1 MTGQAFKLVVL
12 WMLVV
17 VVESKKNY
25 FIDFVTDFLDRQHT
39 PTNVNSYLCWD
50 KNEVLLFYTKLWNS
64 NYRVR
69 FFTPNGSLIDASPF
83 KEHQLILI
91 DLSCDGIEN
100 ILQKADDEFL
110 FKQPYRWIVFGNA
123 STVVQKNLNIG
134 VDSQF
139 FVIEETAGIFK
150 VTAHYKYSRE
160 SKQFNSEPIAL
171 WEKDNG
177 YLFYNNLVVGRNRT
191 NLNGLTLKISYVLTN
206 KKSEKHLWDYR
217 ERHVDTISKLNYLL
231 IHHLTDFTNA
241 TRQFIVQPSWGYKQK
256 NSSFYDG
263 MVGDLQKGI
272 ADLGG
277 TASFFTYD
285 RVAVVDYIAATYK
298 TYMKFIF
305 RSPPL
310 SYVSNLFALPF
321 NIYVWYSCVGI
332 LILTCIAIYLVLLW
346 EWKDPS
352 FRKNFIDVG
361 NDSMRPSVAEV
372 VLLEISA
379 ITQQGSPV
387 EPKSLSGRIATIII
401 FIAVIFLYT
410 SYSAS
415 IVVLLQSTTDS
426 IRTLE
431 DLLNFR
437 IKLGV
442 EDIVYAH
449 YYFKTAKEP
458 TRRAIYEQK
467 IAPKDQKPNFMSVQ
481 EGIKRV
487 QNEFFAFHVELS
499 TGYKVISDLFRENEK
514 CGLQEITFV
523 NLIEPWLPI
532 QKNSNYKEIMKV
544 GMRRIHEHGLQHRE
558 ATRIYTRKPPC
569 RVSHGNFGSVGL
581 IDCYFAFIIFGVGS
595 IFTLVVLGTEVL
607 LLKYIDR
614 KKRSSPFEVGNGR

>member
-1 MTGQAFKLVVL
+1 
-12 WMLVV
+12 MLV
-17 VVESKKNY
+17 
-25 FIDFVTDFLDRQHT
+25 
-39 PTNVNSYLCWD
+39 
-50 KNEVLLFYTKLWNS
+50 TKLWERNH
-64 NYRVR
+64 RIR
-69 FFTPNGSLIDASPF
+69 FITIDSDVTDTSPI
-83 KEHQLILI
+83 KEHQLVLI
-91 DLSCDGIEN
+91 DLNCEGSDQ
-100 ILQKADDEFL
+100 ILQKADDDYL
-110 FKQPYRWIVFGNA
+110 FKQPYRWLTIGN
-123 STVVQKNLNIG
+123 SSEIISKNLNIG

-139 FVIEETAGIFK
+139 FIIEEKDEMIQVIAP
-150 VTAHYKYSRE
+150 YKYSRE
-160 SKQFNSEPIAL
+160 TVAFNKNMIARWTNNEGYQF
-171 WEKDNG
+171 
-177 YLFYNNLVVGRNRT
+177 FNNLVVGRNRT

-206 KKSEKHLWDYR
+206 SKSINHLWDYR

-241 TRQFIVQPSWGYKQK
+241 TRQFIMQPSWGYKQK

-285 RVAVVDYIAATYK
+285 RVAVVDYIAATYR

-305 RSPPL
+305 RAPPL

-321 NIYVWYSCVGI
+321 SIYVWYSCVVI
-332 LILTCIAIYLVLLW
+332 LILTCLAIYFVVLW
-346 EWKDPS
+346 EWKDPH
-352 FRKNFIDVG
+352 FKENFMDG
-361 NDSMRPSVAEV
+361 ANGAMNPSVADV

-387 EPKSLSGRIATIII
+387 EPKSLSGRIATIAI
-401 FIAVIFLYT
+401 FTAVIFLYT

-426 IRTLE
+426 IRTVE

-449 YYFKTAKEP
+449 YYFKTVKEP
-458 TRRAIYEQK
+458 TRKAIYEQK

-499 TGYKVISDLFRENEK
+499 TGYKVIGDIFKESEK

-558 ATRIYTRKPPC
+558 ASRTYTRKPSC
-569 RVSHGNFGSVGL
+569 RASHGNFGSVGL
-581 IDCYFAFIIFGVGS
+581 IDCYFAFVIFGVGS
-595 IFTLVVLGTEVL
+595 IFTLIVLATEIL
-607 LLKYIDR
+607 LLKYTKSKTRTILR
-614 KKRSSPFEVGNGR
+614 